1 MDILFNGFFDS
12 CNLPTVVIAVA
23 VTLAVFILNLIFKDK
38 IPKSIKTFLPLLLS
52 VISYAVFDM
61 ISLGA
66 LVIREDALYAGF
78 VSACISTV
86 LTAAIVKIK
95 RGEKLPISASVLLI
109 ESLLTDL
116 IEKDN
121 LQQTASEIH
130 DIIVKEKN
138 QPDLNKK
145 VSAIIERATDCLDKN
160 QAEFASVII
169 IQAVE
174 SLNGQ
179 KNK

>member
-12 CNLPTVVIAVA
+12 CSLPTVIIAITVSIAV
-23 VTLAVFILNLIFKDK
+23 LIFNLLTKDK
-38 IPKSIKTFLPLLLS
+38 APKLVKAFTPFVLAFVSY
-52 VISYAVFDM
+52 VIYDM
-61 ISLGA
+61 ITIKAVL
-66 LVIREDALYAGF
+66 IREDALYYAF
-78 VSACISTV
+78 ICASISTIFY
-86 LTAAIVKIK
+86 AGIIKIK
-95 RGEKLPISASVLLI
+95 RGEKLPVSTSVLLI

-130 DIIVKEKN
+130 EIIVNGKN
-138 QPDLNKK
+138 QPNLTEKI
-145 VSAIIERATDCLDKN
+145 SAIIIKATNGLDEK

-174 SLNGQ
+174 SLNSQ
-179 KNK
+179 KTK